1 MGQPER
7 PASLPPATNPSRF
20 GVRPSG
26 VEYHDL
32 VEQAK
37 HALSRNLL
45 TPISEPLPALSIFP
59 ETELEEPEEP
69 QYATVWGQITF
80 ADLYQRTQRTAGAV
94 MVNAHG
100 MTNPEDV
107 DDCLQAGYL
116 KVWQRLQKEPDWFV
130 DKPKRYIVQAVVL
143 HSKSQR
149 FSHNRHYRKLVYD
162 AEPHAVSGIAQVPQL
177 ETWIDLQ
184 RGLTQVFTAIEN
196 QPAMLLAF
204 HSLITHTPV
213 EEISMTSGYA
223 KGTLYGHRR
232 VVRRALASALPEY
245 GQQPEETSIPL
256 DIKTESQVSVSDH
269 LLADVPFYKP
279 DAALDQELRQAIT
292 TAQPPERRYT
302 THWQERQT
310 FEQIILHPVVRRA
323 AYAKAY
329 QLGLED
335 EDVEDC
341 VQQGYIKLWERLSKQ
356 PDLLTDKGP
365 VWAGIYIAYSGNA
378 KGFHRHY
385 KKSRR
390 FTDPDFD
397 WDNADEHLQIG
408 IPVNRPLEWTQTVDE
423 QIDIARFMNLMAT
436 HYAYDT
442 RKLLALYALTTSVRT
457 KDVAS
462 ILGIHEKN
470 YATSIGNRVKQA
482 VQSKSRSFFLLNK
495 QILSTND

>member
-7 PASLPPATNPSRF
+7 PASIPPATDTSRF
-20 GVRPSG
+20 GIRPSG

-37 HALSRNLL
+37 RALANTRF
-45 TPISEPLPALSIFP
+45 TPTNEPLLALSITSEIEP
-59 ETELEEPEEP
+59 EVPEEP
-69 QYATVWGQITF
+69 QYATIWGQITF
-80 ADLYQRTQRTAGAV
+80 ADLYRRTQRVAGAV

-116 KVWQRLQKEPDWFV
+116 KVWQRLQNEPDWLV

-162 AEPHAVSGIAQVPQL
+162 AEPHAVSGLAHIPQL

-184 RGLTQVFTAIEN
+184 QALTQVATAIED
-196 QPAMLLAF
+196 QPALLLAF

-213 EEISMTSGYA
+213 EEISTTSGYA

-256 DIKTESQVSVSDH
+256 DMKAKPQVMVSDY
-269 LLADVPFYKP
+269 LLSDVPIYKL
-279 DAALDQELRQAIT
+279 DAALDQEIRQAIT
-292 TAQPPERRYT
+292 TAQPPEHHYA

-356 PDLLTDKGP
+356 PDLLADKGP
-365 VWAGIYIAYSGNA
+365 VWAGIYIAYSGNPR
-378 KGFHRHY
+378 GFHRHY
-385 KKSRR
+385 QKRRR
-390 FTDPDFD
+390 FADPDFD
-397 WDNADEHLQIG
+397 WDIADEHLQIG
-408 IPVNRPLEWTQTVDE
+408 IPVNRSLEWMQVVDE
-423 QIDIARFMNLMAT
+423 EIDIARFMHLMAT
-436 HYAYDT
+436 HYAHDT

-470 YATSIGNRVKQA
+470 YATAVGNRVKKVVQE
-482 VQSKSRSFFLLNK
+482 QSKDYFLLSDPVNR
-495 QILSTND
+495 